1 MLKATVHLQL
11 LRAFIIPAY
20 NKKKK
25 LLSSVA
31 EDRNIISLFFKKDNW
46 LFCIYF
52 CCLPQYDTDFYV
64 LDKYPLAVR
73 PFYTMPDPNDLV
85 SLSR

>member
-1 MLKATVHLQL
+1 MIKLTVHLQL
-11 LRAFIIPAY
+11 LRAFIITAY
-20 NKKKK
+20 NKNFWAVLPKI
-25 LLSSVA
+25 
-31 EDRNIISLFFKKDNW
+31 ETSLASFFFLKKDNW
-46 LFCIYF
+46 LICIYF
-52 CCLPQYDTDFYV
+52 CFVPQYDTDFYV